1 MVISA
6 ISNTNLRNYRTDAA
20 KARNGANRLGY
31 VTFRPPSGDVFVKQS
46 VLHVSFKGYDRAA
59 TEKFIE
65 QIEQSK
71 IRPLD
76 SGWQSEF
83 YKINGEIGIKSPKPL
98 HPEYPNADFYGHGN
112 IKEFF
117 ALKKS
122 MKFRLILQ

>member
-20 KARNGANRLGY
+20 KVGTGANRLGY
-31 VTFRPPSGDVFVKQS
+31 FTFRQASKDVFVKQR
-46 VLHVSFKGYDRAA
+46 VLPLSFKGYDRAA

-83 YKINGEIGIKSPKPL
+83 YKINDEI
-98 HPEYPNADFYGHGN
+98 E
-112 IKEFF
+112 
-117 ALKKS
+117 
-122 MKFRLILQ
+122 